1 MFALNT
7 QEPRKQREEKQGTT
21 MGPHSYPFRTA
32 IGLALL
38 LGPALLSRFG
48 IGSKRGWGTYTLVS
62 PGILLT
68 FAVTAPLVGLEMGF
82 SALGSFGEFSGVSFA
97 LATLAY
103 VGVLFAESV
112 ARKTGRF

>member
-1 MFALNT
+1 
-7 QEPRKQREEKQGTT
+7 
-21 MGPHSYPFRTA
+21 MGPHDYPLRTA
-32 IGLALL
+32 IALALL
-38 LGPALLSRFG
+38 LGPALLSRLG
-48 IGSKRGWGTYTLVS
+48 IGSKKGWGTYTLVS

-68 FAVTAPLVGLEMGF
+68 FAVTAPLVRLGMGL

-103 VGVLFAESV
+103 VGGLFAESA

>member
-1 MFALNT
+1 
-7 QEPRKQREEKQGTT
+7 
-21 MGPHSYPFRTA
+21 MGPHNYPLRTT

-38 LGPALLSRFG
+38 LGPVLLSRFG
-48 IGSKRGWGTYTLVS
+48 IGSKRGWGIYTLVS
-62 PGILLT
+62 PGIFLT
-68 FAVTAPLVGLEMGF
+68 FAVAAPLVRLGIGF

-103 VGVLFAESV
+103 VGGLFAESA